1 MFKIINLKYLFFIL
15 MFSNQA
21 FGQNVYFEK
30 AYKEINLMLEDKQ
43 VVKYRKAVFL
53 TENAFSNGKLDEN
66 LFNKQLDSII
76 AICKKMIAE
85 KGLQNQ
91 KTAAQWAIFGYMC
104 KSIPYNN
111 FKPYSYDYESLPQN
125 ASATKQMVSNLLKT
139 GKGNCHS
146 FPLLFLILSQE
157 LNAESYLAIA
167 PMHFFIK
174 HKDEKDEW
182 WNLELTSGSFSRTS
196 FIIESFGITDKQ
208 IESGFYL
215 KPLNQKETLASIL
228 KDLFHYYDES
238 TGIYYDDFVS
248 KLTETGLKYYP
259 VSTFLAIKIDILK
272 YRLDN
277 DMAKLGLN
285 DYTKISL
292 YPNIVLQKSNIDL
305 LHKELKSY
313 GYQKVSHDWYENK
326 VMEALKI
333 KETTSK

>member
-1 MFKIINLKYLFFIL
+1 MIYQKIIFLILFL
-15 MFSNQA
+15 SNQT

-30 AYKEINLMLEDKQ
+30 AFQDIKLMLEDKQ
-43 VVKYRKAVFL
+43 VVKYRKAVFM
-53 TENAFSNGKLDEN
+53 TENAFTNGKLDEN
-66 LFNKQLDSII
+66 LYNKKLDSII
-76 AICKKMIAE
+76 VICKKMIAE

-111 FKPYSYDYESLPQN
+111 YKPYSYDYESLPQN
-125 ASATKQMVSNLLKT
+125 ASATKQMVSNLLNT

-215 KPLNQKETLASIL
+215 KPLTQKETLASIL
-228 KDLFHYYDES
+228 KDLFHYYDEY
-238 TGIYYDDFVS
+238 TGIYYDNFVE

-259 VSTFLAIKIDILK
+259 VSAFLAVKIDILK
-272 YRLDN
+272 HKLDD

-285 DYTKISL
+285 DYSKISL
-292 YPNIVLQKSNIDL
+292 YPNLVLQKTNIDL
-305 LHKELKSY
+305 LNKVLKSY
-313 GYQKVSHDWYENK
+313 GYQKVSLDWYEKK